1 MFSQP
6 VRHRRDTSLK
16 GVVDTSDA
24 LSQRSEVSPS
34 WRALSFPPFAE
45 ISAFKSTSK
54 DSRLLIMTS
63 SLAIVILRTNHSFP
77 QPNGQ
82 KFAGQKYEI
91 EILVSGVK
99 PDPSGHAPY
108 CTTTHHARRSSVQSV
123 GRHGHDIIINI
134 IYYGGDINILS

>member
-99 PDPSGHAPY
+99 PNPSGTLL
-108 CTTTHHARRSSVQSV
+108 TTTHARRSVV
-123 GRHGHDIIINI
+123 MARP
-134 IYYGGDINILS
+134 